1 MEMKERMDAAMEC
14 AADVMQR
21 AARTAK
27 HYAGIAKMK
36 MEIRMEEEHIRK
48 NYTKLGKLYYRDF
61 ITEAEPDAA
70 EYEPLCAK
78 ISDSYRRIT
87 DLKQEIADAAES
99 DDAAETA
106 CDAAEPEEAE
116 PTESAETPDTAE

>member
-1 MEMKERMDAAMEC
+1 MEMKEKMDAAMEC

-21 AARTAK
+21 AAKTAK
-27 HYAGIAKMK
+27 HYAGIAKKK
-36 MEIRMEEEHIRK
+36 MEIRVEEEHIRK
-48 NYTKLGKLYYRDF
+48 NYTKLGKLYYKDY

-70 EYEPLCAK
+70 EYEPLCAA

-87 DLKQEIADAAES
+87 DLKQEIADAAEA

-106 CDAAEPEEAE
+106 CDESEPEECD
-116 PTESAETPDTAE
+116 PCDTAETPDEAE